1 MRKTLTYI
9 GTSQILGKFI
19 THDRLNV
26 GVINLKN
33 GKKKKLSNSNSF
45 RQKNKLL
52 TYLEAEL

>member
-26 GVINLKN
+26 GVINLKK
-33 GKKKKLSNSNSF
+33 GKKKKTF
-45 RQKNKLL
+45 KQQ
-52 TYLEAEL
+52 